1 MPSARKAARPV
12 VTTAAA
18 DAPAL
23 PAEVQASIARL
34 RQSLDAVNQ
43 ELLALIEKRGR
54 LVHEVMKIKR
64 GYSLPVHDPERE
76 RRMTEA
82 LLDRSSGV
90 YPRASL
96 ERVFTTLF
104 EVSRAL
110 GRKD

>member
-12 VTTAAA
+12 AAT
-18 DAPAL
+18 PAAGASPL

-34 RQSLDAVNQ
+34 RESLDAINQ
-43 ELLALIEKRGR
+43 ELLALLEQRGR

-64 GYSLPVHDPERE
+64 EYSLPAHDPERE

-96 ERVFTTLF
+96 ERVFTSIF